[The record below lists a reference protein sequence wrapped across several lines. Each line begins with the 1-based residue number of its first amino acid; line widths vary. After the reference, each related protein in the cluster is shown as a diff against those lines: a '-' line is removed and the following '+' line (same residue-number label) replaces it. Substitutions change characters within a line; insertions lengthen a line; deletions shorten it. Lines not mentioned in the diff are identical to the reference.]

1 MYGSLIRQLREARG
15 LSQSEVA
22 ATVGIARTNLS
33 AYEQGRRLPSI
44 EMFNRMVVACGS
56 YIRIQAGSEMV
67 DVPLPKAG
75 WFSDEDL
82 PGPDANDPISLDPPL
97 VDAATSLDDR
107 VELIRRV
114 LHRPRQ
120 TTS

>member
-1 MYGSLIRQLREARG
+1 MYGTLIRQLREARG
-15 LSQSEVA
+15 LSQSELA
-22 ATVGIARTNLS
+22 STVGIARSNLS

-56 YIRIQAGSEMV
+56 YMRIQAGAELV

-82 PGPDANDPISLDPPL
+82 PNPDPYDPISLGQPL
-97 VDAATSLDDR
+97 VHARTPLDDR
-107 VELIRRV
+107 VEVIRRV
-114 LHRPRQ
+114 LHRTRQ
-120 TTS
+120 TSL